1 MPRNGSG
8 QYDLPYDWND
18 DKANGIKVLA
28 SRMQNQDQDIAT
40 ALTGSLAA
48 DGQTPLTGNLDFN
61 GNKCVDLIDGSD
73 AGDSINV
80 SQAQTGELQFYGVST
95 TTPAGTNGLNY
106 DLGPTP
112 SIAVYPTYT
121 NFSFVCHFTCI
132 ANPIMRFGSLAT
144 KTLKKSNGA
153 SGYIALEAGD
163 MVANKEYIGVIND
176 DISSTDIIIENPE
189 KPIINLVSSTK
200 ATTSTQG
207 ISFLP
212 KVITIANNSGTPNT
226 IIDFGAGVAQADDG
240 SLVFTVSATSKILQ
254 NSGSWAAGNN
264 QNGLDTGARA
274 NNTPY
279 YCFAIYNPTT
289 LASDFLFSASKASPT
304 LPSGYTK
311 KCYLGALVTD
321 GSSNIRPATWRFGT
335 RGYILTYTTNVN
347 DINNASA
354 TEVRTVLQT
363 LTAPAGVFVRL
374 SLMLT
379 DNSLNSGKIPR
390 VLFTEINQADVAPT
404 TTQATLL
411 ITGIAGSIYAVNN
424 YWQGYTDSSRQI
436 RFRTAD
442 CDASVGVYGDT
453 IGWEEL
459 L

>member
-1 MPRNGSG
+1 MVDFNTSKVDGNTVAAVE
-8 QYDLPYDWND
+8 WNQV
-18 DKANGIKVLA
+18 A
-28 SRMQNQDQDIAT
+28 DIDNFVT
-40 ALTGSLAA
+40 TS
-48 DGQTPLTGNLDFN
+48 GQTPSTSNLN
-61 GNKCVDLIDGSD
+61 QLGIGAARYSS
-73 AGDSINV
+73 G
-80 SQAQTGELQFYGVST
+80 GQFYTDSGTANAYVLSPVS
-95 TTPAGTNGLNY
+95 PFKAPVDATNGYFDGMTIRFRAGN
-106 DLGPTP
+106 
-112 SIAVYPTYT
+112 
-121 NFSFVCHFTCI
+121 
-132 ANPIMRFGSLAT
+132 ANT
-144 KTLKKSNGA
+144 GA
-153 SGYIALEAGD
+153 STVNVNSAGVKSVKQTD
-163 MVANKEYIGVIND
+163 GTTDPTAGMISPNVDTVARYNGTVFIIQGTASQYNVGT
-176 DISSTDIIIENPE
+176 SSGQVP
-189 KPIINLVSSTK
+189 LVGTQS
-200 ATTSTQG
+200 ATTSLAG
-207 ISFLP
+207 LSFLP
-212 KVITIANNSGTPNT
+212 KVITITNNSGTPNT

-254 NSGSWAAGNN
+254 NSGAWAAGNN

-289 LASDFLFSASKASPT
+289 LASDILISASKASPT

-321 GSSNIRPATWRFGT
+321 GSANIRPATWRFGT

-347 DINNASA
+347 DISNASA
-354 TEVRTVLQT
+354 TEARTVLQT

-379 DNSLNSGKIPR
+379 DNSLTSGKTPR

-404 TTQATLL
+404 TAQATLL
-411 ITGIAGSIYAVNN
+411 ITGNTGNLYNVNN

-436 RFRTAD
+436 RFRTVD